1 VDFNLTPAQ
10 EAFREEIR
18 EFLRSELAAAPGRV
32 REDGWVVGFS
42 RAFSEKLGK
51 RRPRRARRAL
61 RARLHDPG
69 WDEQYLEE
77 YHRASRARV
86 ARRLKGTA

>member
-1 VDFNLTPAQ
+1 VDFDLTPAQ

-42 RAFSEKLGK
+42 RAFLEKLGK
-51 RRPRRARRAL
+51 RAA
-61 RARLHDPG
+61 
-69 WDEQYLEE
+69 
-77 YHRASRARV
+77 ASRAPCSTRPPPRSRV
-86 ARRLKGTA
+86 GRAIS